1 MSNIIPDFYNIS
13 EKIESDNSTEY
24 SQIFQVLPSDGN
36 KASTLNSTQVI
47 TFSYKGDQKYCRL
60 SSPRTGFRIRGAFLT
75 KIGANNRRNAQITL
89 SSNWALH
96 LFRLAEFRIGSESIE
111 AVEHPGISSD
121 ILYHTKGTEFK
132 DDGQL
137 LGFFPDSSQTA
148 DTNPLSNFKFNDAPA
163 NLAASANLSACTA
176 STNSAFNSGFKK
188 RLEAYNYDVAND
200 DTVREVEVFV
210 PLSCIFGFCE
220 DYDKLI
226 KFLSFD
232 INLHRFSSAEYTKCV
247 YGAEGT
253 AIVFGQEG
261 ETTGLKSMILE
272 IEQVF
277 PVPTLSVELDKIY
290 TQGNLE
296 IGFLQRE
303 GRLYPVN
310 NAQTYEV
317 NMTKKSIP
325 RFLFAIFHG
334 KSGNASQLTA
344 LSNYQLFRN
353 VDLKYIQCNVDNQ
366 IYPNIQ
372 QNAEFKKNIF
382 SKFYQEYLTVCRK
395 LAGDGSMSFSE
406 YKDLY
411 PIFAVDMT
419 NQKEK
424 LNNTSIN
431 FSISISRNT
440 VEANDDAVNLPKNVD
455 MYVLTLN
462 EVKYSMDVMHQTLKR
477 LA

>member
-1 MSNIIPDFYNIS
+1 
-13 EKIESDNSTEY
+13 
-24 SQIFQVLPSDGN
+24 
-36 KASTLNSTQVI
+36 
-47 TFSYKGDQKYCRL
+47 
-60 SSPRTGFRIRGAFLT
+60 
-75 KIGANNRRNAQITL
+75 
-89 SSNWALH
+89 
-96 LFRLAEFRIGSESIE
+96 
-111 AVEHPGISSD
+111 
-121 ILYHTKGTEFK
+121 
-132 DDGQL
+132 
-137 LGFFPDSSQTA
+137 
-148 DTNPLSNFKFNDAPA
+148 
-163 NLAASANLSACTA
+163 LAASAVPSPCRA
-176 STNSAFNSGFKK
+176 SINSAFNSGFKK
-188 RLEAYNYDVAND
+188 RLEAYNYDVAGD
-200 DTVREVEVFV
+200 DIVREVEVFV

-277 PVPTLSVELDKIY
+277 PVPILSVELDKIY
-290 TQGNLE
+290 TQENLE

-303 GRLYPVN
+303 GRIYPVN
-310 NAQTYEV
+310 DAQTYEV

-440 VEANDDAVNLPKNVD
+440 VEANDDAFNLPKNVD
-455 MYVLTLN
+455 MYVLALN